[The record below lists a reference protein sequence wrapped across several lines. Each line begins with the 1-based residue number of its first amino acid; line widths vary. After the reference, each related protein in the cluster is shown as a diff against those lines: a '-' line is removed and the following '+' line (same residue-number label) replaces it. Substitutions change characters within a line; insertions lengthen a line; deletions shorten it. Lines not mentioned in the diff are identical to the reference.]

1 MQRDLTTGGIT
12 GNLVRFALPLMAGNL
27 LQQLYN
33 LADTWVV
40 GYYLGADALAAVGSA
55 YTLMVFL
62 TSILLGLSMGSG
74 AVFSMQFGRRDWEG
88 LKNSMFL
95 SFVLILSVALAL
107 NLGAFAGVDGI
118 LWLLQTPPEVADM
131 MKEYLLV
138 VFSGIL
144 GVFLYNYFA
153 SLLRA
158 VGNSSVPLV
167 FLALAAAL
175 NILLDLLFVLV
186 FHWGVAGAG
195 APR

>member
-1 MQRDLTTGGIT
+1 MQRDLTTGGVT

-55 YTLMVFL
+55 YALMVFL

-74 AVFSMQFGRRDWEG
+74 AVFSMQFGRKDWEG

-118 LWLLQTPPEVADM
+118 LWLLQTPREVADM